1 MYEIV
6 NYLTDSTSTG
16 TKKPNNSF
24 QRHSND
30 HCTMCNGFL
39 TLGGLVQQTNI
50 RVIFNTGL
58 QAIIDD
64 IDHTGCY
71 HTKYILETGVKF

>member
-39 TLGGLVQQTNI
+39 TLGGLVQ
-50 RVIFNTGL
+50 
-58 QAIIDD
+58 
-64 IDHTGCY
+64 
-71 HTKYILETGVKF
+71 